1 MPIKF
6 NHLHLKA
13 RDPEETAAWYGRAFG
28 LTVRDKIKRPAGDLF
43 LTCKMTRRRDG
54 DHFRR
59 RGRRDARAW

>member
-28 LTVRDKIKRPAGDLF
+28 LTVTDKIKRPAGDLF
-43 LTCKMTRRRDG
+43 LTCKM
-54 DHFRR
+54 
-59 RGRRDARAW
+59 ARWW